1 MQLKD
6 AEIIYFKN
14 ENKRIL
20 FVYFLKKSRTPVN
33 LARDMYALV
42 FVFALFASVV
52 VALREGGCSKALE
65 MALFR
70 PRMCLTNYFKSL
82 TCEFNKQAQYYLSAD
97 PFRTATFCLRF
108 SEENQVGLSII
119 DSQGINL
126 CILNNPTAFKMAQ
139 IGQEL
144 DLRSAANRYAIYQ
157 YYDPQLVGVP
167 HLPPPGDENVDIVGL
182 YYIYR
187 NISLTLNPVK
197 NQSVIPYIDTV
208 LEYIRNYPVSGP
220 QYNVDL
226 QYNAIFAT
234 ITASIPT
241 SQAKEK
247 LTILMNTIASI
258 DNVQIEF
265 NDIASA
271 SFDTVVFLIVLLR
284 VATGNLANPLF
295 LNTLSERIIR
305 YQRIRM
311 ILLEGT
317 GAASIQQSFAQ
328 PLPIN
333 TRGEGLCYYSYNI
346 NLPTGNLVRI
356 VFSQTNLLGK

>member
-1 MQLKD
+1 
-6 AEIIYFKN
+6 
-14 ENKRIL
+14 
-20 FVYFLKKSRTPVN
+20 
-33 LARDMYALV
+33 MYALV

-52 VALREGGCSKALE
+52 VAIRERDCSTALE

-70 PRMCLTNYFKSL
+70 PRMCLTSYFKSL

-97 PFRTATFCLRF
+97 PLRAATFCLRF

-119 DSQGINL
+119 DPQGINM

-157 YYDPQLVGVP
+157 YYDPQLDGVP
-167 HLPPPGDENVDIVGL
+167 HLPPLGDENVDIVGL

-187 NISLTLNPVK
+187 NISVTLNPVK
-197 NQSVIPYIDTV
+197 SQSAIPYIDTV
-208 LEYIRNYPVSGP
+208 LEYIRSYPVSGP

-226 QYNAIFAT
+226 QYNAMFAT

-271 SFDTVVFLIVLLR
+271 SFDTVIFLIVLLR
-284 VATGNLANPLF
+284 VAANNVATPLV
-295 LNTLSERIIR
+295 NTLSERLLR

-333 TRGEGLCYYSYNI
+333 TRGDGICYYSYNI
-346 NLPTGNLVRI
+346 NLPTGSLVRI